1 MDISPQITI
10 YIREISLGCSLSQF
24 LKNFICF
31 AGWYYLIFILSSY
44 DSFFSFYTKITE
56 IFLSGDDKNIHPYFL

>member
-10 YIREISLGCSLSQF
+10 YNREISLGCSLSQF

-44 DSFFSFYTKITE
+44 DSFFF
-56 IFLSGDDKNIHPYFL
+56 FLYQDYRDFPIWRW

>member
-10 YIREISLGCSLSQF
+10 YNREISLGCSLSQF

-44 DSFFSFYTKITE
+44 DSFFF
-56 IFLSGDDKNIHPYFL
+56 FLYQDYRDFPIWRR